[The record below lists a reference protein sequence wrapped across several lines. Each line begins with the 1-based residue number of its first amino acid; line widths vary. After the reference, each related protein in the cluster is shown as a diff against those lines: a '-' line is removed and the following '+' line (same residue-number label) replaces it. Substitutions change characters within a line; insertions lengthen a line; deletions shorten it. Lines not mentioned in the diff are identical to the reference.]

1 MSTETRHIV
10 FLAAVLVLSFF
21 WQAALHAQDG
31 DRPADKPRVAPPSDR
46 APSKGQPR
54 FDRPRADGPRKP
66 ALHLRPDAD
75 RPSDRRGWP
84 AGPAPGD
91 ASGQHRAGPP
101 HDVPHAKPP
110 LGLHPKRGVGGGMAG
125 PGMPGMGPAD
135 PEMQELDRRDFELGQ
150 QCMELSMRFR
160 HAPPDEKEKLKK
172 ELTES
177 VNGHFEVRQ
186 QRRELQLKRLEEE
199 LKRLREAIERR
210 SGSREQIVSKR
221 IAELLGEED
230 DLSF

>member
-1 MSTETRHIV
+1 
-10 FLAAVLVLSFF
+10 
-21 WQAALHAQDG
+21 
-31 DRPADKPRVAPPSDR
+31 
-46 APSKGQPR
+46 
-54 FDRPRADGPRKP
+54 
-66 ALHLRPDAD
+66 
-75 RPSDRRGWP
+75 
-84 AGPAPGD
+84 
-91 ASGQHRAGPP
+91 
-101 HDVPHAKPP
+101 
-110 LGLHPKRGVGGGMAG
+110 MAG